1 MRHPNRGTVDADT
14 AAEQVVALVV
24 KAAELLS
31 GPAKSNGVVDG
42 LANALRATKGI
53 HAVSRTPRTVASIWD
68 ASRGLPGPHT
78 STADQTLSWANPRP
92 RHLIGAMSRRVGSD
106 LLVIEL
112 ALPGDSEWVGDEQ
125 LNRLGAALTV
135 IETATTKAGGQR
147 ADDPSEWLL
156 RHGRSIVAQLMPDS
170 WMVRSDAVT
179 RILGYSRATV
189 PAKRPLSLVD
199 LRHRYTALRAYVEV
213 LTGRHPQ
220 LTVDLR
226 VRASD
231 GSYRVL
237 ETTFVNLVSAPGVHS
252 VVLYCEDVTE
262 PRAERARMR
271 ELVNRAAGALL
282 VVDEAGRVREV
293 NDTFTRMFGT
303 RVGGWDNVRQVDALR
318 AVAAVCAD
326 GPTTE
331 RKLLGFAAAHK
342 RRSSRLDLTDGRVLD
357 AARVPLTER
366 GVDLGSLWQF
376 LDVTTGHSLS
386 ARDAKHQAALDT
398 QNQILATVS
407 HELRTPL
414 TAVLSFVELLTDP
427 AMGTLNDHQQSA
439 CTVIARNTK
448 RLLTLVNDLLLLA
461 RLDSGQLPLRTGRV
475 NVPRLI
481 RDAVD
486 DRKLEAEESSI
497 VLECA
502 VGAGPELIGDAN
514 RLQQVLDNVVGNALK
529 FSAAGSTVRI
539 RASREEGRWVIEVSD
554 GGIGI
559 PPEEL
564 ELVTRG
570 FERGSNAVSAGIPGS
585 GIGLAVC
592 CELVELHGGTL
603 NIHSELDVGTTVR
616 IGLPDGTGAK

>member
-1 MRHPNRGTVDADT
+1 VDADT

-31 GPAKSNGVVDG
+31 GPAQSNGVVDG

-68 ASRGLPGPHT
+68 ASRNLPGPQA
-78 STADQTLSWANPRP
+78 SAADRSRGWADPRP

-106 LLVIEL
+106 LLVVEL
-112 ALPGDSEWVGDEQ
+112 ALPGDKEWVDAEH

-135 IETATTKAGGQR
+135 IESATTKAGGQR

-156 RHGRSIVAQLMPDS
+156 RNGRSVVAQLMPDN
-170 WMVRSDAVT
+170 WVVRSDAVT
-179 RILGYSRATV
+179 RVLGYPRAAV

-199 LRHRYTALRAYVEV
+199 RRHRYAALRAYVEV

-226 VRASD
+226 VRAAD

-252 VVLYCEDVTE
+252 VVLYGEDVTE
-262 PRAERARMR
+262 PRSERARMR
-271 ELVNRAAGALL
+271 ELVNRATGALL
-282 VVDEAGRVREV
+282 VVDEAGRVREA
-293 NDTFTRMFGT
+293 NDTFTRIFGT
-303 RVGGWDNVRQVDALR
+303 RVGGWCNVREVDALR
-318 AVAAVCAD
+318 AAAAICAD
-326 GPTTE
+326 GPFTE
-331 RKLLGFAAAHK
+331 RKLLGFTTARK
-342 RRSSRLDLTDGRVLD
+342 RRSSRMDLTDGRVLD
-357 AARVPLTER
+357 VARVPLIEG

-376 LDVTTGHSLS
+376 RDVTAGLS
-386 ARDAKHQAALDT
+386 PALRDANHQAALDA

-414 TAVLSFVELLTDP
+414 TAVLSFAELLTDP

-439 CTVIARNTK
+439 CDVIARNTR

-461 RLDSGQLPLRTGRV
+461 RLDSGQLPLHAGRV
-475 NVPRLI
+475 NVPRLL
-481 RDAVD
+481 RDAVA
-486 DRKLEAEESSI
+486 DRRLEAEESGI
-497 VLECA
+497 ELECVA
-502 VGAGPELIGDAN
+502 SAGPDLPGDAN
-514 RLQQVLDNVVGNALK
+514 RLQQVVDNLVGNALK
-529 FSAAGSTVRI
+529 FSPAATTVRV
-539 RASREEGRWVIEVSD
+539 RADHEGNRWIIEVSD
-554 GGIGI
+554 SGIGI
-559 PPEEL
+559 PPGDL

-592 CELVELHGGTL
+592 RELVELHGGTL
-603 NIHSELDVGTTVR
+603 TIESELDVGTTVR
-616 IGLPDGTGAK
+616 ISLPDETDAK